1 MEITREKFDDF
12 WEKKGK
18 YLKIKNAERLHHNLA
33 ERVEEFHDSVM
44 LDDYV
49 CGLRTGK
56 ESTRKIVVLFYEY
69 LKEDKNYK
77 RFQSSLF
84 DKRFYD
90 YPFERQLE
98 IAKYLHEPKTAQEIQ
113 NRFSIDARTLRNDL
127 QELEEGITVLGS
139 TIQISKEKSRGT
151 YQYKTTLHPVFLPLN
166 LTEVYALTV
175 YLNRAIDSHDPNAE
189 IIKNISDRIKSQLS
203 DYAFERLFPEESEER
218 EENSYLNDE
227 DLARQRKGILMYLMK
242 SGEPCKFIW
251 QNREYI
257 GRIRWTELNEYKIQL
272 ENGEYLDAKIEDV
285 DFVIE
290 SLSYK

>member
-1 MEITREKFDDF
+1 MKITREKFDDF

-33 ERVEEFHDSVM
+33 EKIEEFRDSVM

-69 LKEDKNYK
+69 LKEDKNHK

-139 TIQISKEKSRGT
+139 TIQISKEKSRGN

-189 IIKNISDRIKSQLS
+189 IIRNISDRIKSQLS
-203 DYAFERLFPEESEER
+203 DYAFERLFPEESEEK

-251 QNREYI
+251 QNKEYI
-257 GRIRWTELNEYKIQL
+257 GRIRWTELNEYRIQL